1 MLVIKVF
8 ISVSAI
14 LVSATG
20 HLQKLYTVSPDA
32 GAFLPVAHVLSGAW
46 RKVAEVMTSE
56 GLQRLCKE
64 IPIVHLVFV
73 KWWWYLWQLGLLG
86 L

>member
-32 GAFLPVAHVLSGAW
+32 GAFLPVAHVLSGA
-46 RKVAEVMTSE
+46 
-56 GLQRLCKE
+56 
-64 IPIVHLVFV
+64 
-73 KWWWYLWQLGLLG
+73 
-86 L
+86 